1 MTDTQDGNSPWSDAA
16 LAADTTTPMSCTH
29 KACCDAFAQ
38 ARGGGQAWVAVGL
51 ECVLDFLAKNLN
63 MSWRQVQASARRMM
77 RGGTGRALCAGRM
90 VRCSSV

>member
-1 MTDTQDGNSPWSDAA
+1 MTDTQDGNSQWSDAA

-77 RGGTGRALCAGRM
+77 RGDGSGTVRGQGM